1 MAVSYF
7 WERDKMASGRPA
19 LLKLT
24 FSGALL
30 IAAFPAAC
38 AVGVEPGFDDEPNQG
53 QAGSTAEGGGGQ
65 GGSGVLPIA
74 GTTTTSSGG
83 KATNPFG
90 GTSSSG
96 GSTAGGGGAAGG
108 GGKAGSSS
116 GGAGTAGSAGSGG
129 AATGGGGGAGGGGA
143 GCACPKTLTWVDN
156 MVLNWV
162 SGDCLTVAGKTYLY
176 TGTKAQTY
184 ANGQC
189 NPTKQEP
196 WCTSVDGDY
205 KFMACN

>member
-1 MAVSYF
+1 MPY
-7 WERDKMASGRPA
+7 GRPG

-24 FSGALL
+24 FAGALL
-30 IAAFPAAC
+30 IAALPTAC
-38 AVGVEPGFDDEPNQG
+38 AVGVEPDFDDAPNQG

-74 GTTTTSSGG
+74 GTTPTSTGG
-83 KATNPFG
+83 KASNPFG
-90 GTSSSG
+90 GTSSTGGSG
-96 GSTAGGGGAAGG
+96 GAATAGSGGAAGG
-108 GGKAGSSS
+108 KGGGSS
-116 GGAGTAGSAGSGG
+116 GGSGTAGSGG

-143 GCACPKTLTWVDN
+143 GCACPKTLPWVDN

-162 SGDCLTVAGKTYLY
+162 SGDCLSVAGKNYLY

-184 ANGQC
+184 ANGAC
-189 NPTKQEP
+189 NPTKQEA